1 MRWMAL
7 LTGVLLAAPVLG
19 QDNNA
24 EKLFHKMEKKIR
36 SAKAI
41 HVVFEGDMTGEG
53 KKGKFNGSLDL
64 AEGNKLRL
72 DCSGDFGGEAMKI
85 LAICDGK
92 VSYVALNGKV
102 QPQSPN
108 TEDADFAK
116 ALGIFARAG
125 AMGIMHL
132 HHNDKGDKKEHG
144 ELDKMAAIKDF
155 KLGGKEK
162 IGTHETQ
169 AVQFHLDFAK
179 QGTAQV
185 TVWIDMATDLPVK
198 REMSVDENGKN
209 FRAVERFTAFDLNPT
224 TDLKTFQLPK

>member
-41 HVVFEGDMTGEG
+41 HVVFDGDMTGEG

-132 HHNDKGDKKEHG
+132 HHKDKADKKEHG
-144 ELDKMAAIKDF
+144 DLDKMAAIKDF

-162 IGTHETQ
+162 IGNHETQ

>member
-7 LTGVLLAAPVLG
+7 LTGVLLAAPVHG

-24 EKLFHKMEKKIR
+24 EKLFHKMEQKIR

-53 KKGKFNGSLDL
+53 KKGKFKGSLDL

-72 DCSGDFGGEAMKI
+72 DCSGDFGGEAMKV

-132 HHNDKGDKKEHG
+132 HHQGDKKAHG
-144 ELDKMAAIKDF
+144 ELDKMAAVKDF

-198 REMSVDENGKN
+198 REMSVDENGKT